1 MKLRTNQIR
10 EHFAKGPLLPLYI
23 LSGDEPLLMQEC
35 ADQIRS
41 EARKAGFSDRELF
54 NVDNHFDWN
63 NVLQSGNS
71 MSLFGDRKILEVRN
85 DKGKFDDAAKKA
97 LQIYCDNPNPDNI
110 LLLITPK
117 IDKKMQ
123 SAKWFVQLESV
134 GALIQV
140 WPVDAQQ
147 LPQWIHQ
154 RMRSAGLEPTLEAVQ
169 LLAERVE
176 GNLLAASQE
185 VEKLLL
191 LRGEGPLDVRDIDDA
206 VADHARYNLYDL
218 VDEALQG
225 NYAHAIKMLHYL
237 RASGTEPTVLL
248 WALTKDIRTLAGVS
262 QLIDTGLAP
271 ARALQEY
278 RVWENR
284 KNIMQGALKRL
295 PGRAFKHCLLESARI
310 DQSIKGL
317 GAGDPWDG
325 FTNIILWLA
334 GKMKPGLLALN
345 N

>member
-1 MKLRTNQIR
+1 
-10 EHFAKGPLLPLYI
+10 
-23 LSGDEPLLMQEC
+23 
-35 ADQIRS
+35 
-41 EARKAGFSDRELF
+41 
-54 NVDNHFDWN
+54 
-63 NVLQSGNS
+63 
-71 MSLFGDRKILEVRN
+71 
-85 DKGKFDDAAKKA
+85 
-97 LQIYCDNPNPDNI
+97 
-110 LLLITPK
+110 LITPK

-295 PGRAFKHCLLESARI
+295 PGRAFKHGLLESARI

-334 GKMKPGLLALN
+334 GKMKPGLLALDN
-345 N
+345 